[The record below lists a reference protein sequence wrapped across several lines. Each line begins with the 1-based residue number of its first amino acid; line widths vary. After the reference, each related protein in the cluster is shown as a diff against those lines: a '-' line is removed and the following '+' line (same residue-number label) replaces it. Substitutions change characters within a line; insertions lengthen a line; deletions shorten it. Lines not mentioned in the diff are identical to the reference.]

1 MWTNRV
7 LMCGIDILL
16 CLWAVYLFFFYFDIF
31 FARKRK
37 RYLSVIGITLFVIWQ
52 FGITTIISFPAYINI
67 AVTIMFTF
75 LAVMM
80 TYEGRWWNKGVFVIT
95 FNAIWMLMET
105 LCNYILLAIYLHT
118 IPEFL
123 VSTGVF
129 MFLRTYAGGVHLNS
143 FKACFI
149 CSVTVQVMILQI
161 NNKYPLELF
170 VAWGI
175 ILVSSICIWK
185 LSPVE
190 NINHELKK
198 EEKEHCRKVTGKI
211 LGAIFI
217 AAGCCTALGMKKY
230 LSLIALTALTV
241 FISQCIGII
250 KYKVEK
256 EKN

>member
-1 MWTNRV
+1 M
-7 LMCGIDILL
+7 L
-16 CLWAVYLFFFYFDIF
+16 
-31 FARKRK
+31 
-37 RYLSVIGITLFVIWQ
+37 LFVCMSI
-52 FGITTIISFPAYINI
+52 
-67 AVTIMFTF
+67 
-75 LAVMM
+75 
-80 TYEGRWWNKGVFVIT
+80 
-95 FNAIWMLMET
+95 
-105 LCNYILLAIYLHT
+105 AIYLHT